1 MKRYQ
6 LMGISIVIGAILAAS
21 STSYQEA
28 HATEIDD
35 VMMKMIEVD
44 SKLSNLKNADGNF
57 DESAMGKISFKIKQ
71 VQDVLLEINDVND
84 KDNDKINEI
93 YEQLKINY
101 IAELEKYQ
109 KDVKD
114 YQKENGLTMQEKKL
128 VAGLLKNKMTFE
140 NNESQQNFKKTQQKL
155 IDVTIKESKIKE
167 NYQKLINKIGV
178 KLANEA
184 NGSKV
189 QKIHHKIA
197 IQEIISS
204 NSWELA
210 IPAIDRIITQTNSD
224 EMVNRLIEIK
234 TDIKELLE
242 NKEKEDAGDQIFVLK
257 SNDEVKEIDFIDVEE
272 IVIESLINSEKI
284 FSEFEKELE
293 QSYVSQIIESNT
305 LKTITPIFDDELIQS
320 LVEVSKISDED
331 DNEQEVIREKQA
343 KEKKEK
349 SEKKE
354 KLEKKEKSEK
364 KEKLEKKE
372 KKK

>member
-1 MKRYQ
+1 
-6 LMGISIVIGAILAAS
+6 MGISIVIGAILAAS

-184 NGSKV
+184 NGAKV

-364 KEKLEKKE
+364 KEKLDKKE